1 MAAVPDVSSDG
12 AATGAGLGH
21 GHAVV
26 GGDESS
32 EFLRHSK
39 TIADAWRAKGVETR
53 YEAIPGLN
61 HFTICDPMADPN
73 SAMTKRLV
81 ELAKRI

>member
-1 MAAVPDVSSDG
+1 MLD
-12 AATGAGLGH
+12 
-21 GHAVV
+21 AVV

-53 YEAIPGLN
+53 YEAIPAS
-61 HFTICDPMADPN
+61 IISP
-73 SAMTKRLV
+73 SA
-81 ELAKRI
+81 IP